1 MSQAIGQGNAAAGPC
16 EDYLAGLT
24 DCVTRTLGASLVGLY
39 LHGSAVQQDFDPVRS
54 DVDVLGVVTQPPS
67 DPQRAALAAGLA
79 HDARPVPGSGLD
91 FILCSRE
98 AVAAPSHNYRFEFAV
113 STGEGLPTEME
124 GPGIAG
130 EILIHAAL
138 CRSSGRALHGPPPEQ
153 VFAPVPRSL
162 LCEGLLVEMEWHLG
176 ELARAPTEV
185 AIRNAVLNAARSQFA
200 AETGQILSKSRGAR
214 RWLEAHPQ
222 DVFVERAAA
231 HRMGLGD
238 HGIAADR
245 AAAFVRQVSDRIRQ
259 LMV

>member
-1 MSQAIGQGNAAAGPC
+1 
-16 EDYLAGLT
+16 
-24 DCVTRTLGASLVGLY
+24 
-39 LHGSAVQQDFDPVRS
+39 
-54 DVDVLGVVTQPPS
+54 
-67 DPQRAALAAGLA
+67 
-79 HDARPVPGSGLD
+79 
-91 FILCSRE
+91 
-98 AVAAPSHNYRFEFAV
+98 
-113 STGEGLPTEME
+113 
-124 GPGIAG
+124 
-130 EILIHAAL
+130 
-138 CRSSGRALHGPPPEQ
+138 
-153 VFAPVPRSL
+153 
-162 LCEGLLVEMEWHLG
+162 MEWHLG